1 MTDRKRVGI
10 VLNASVY
17 DKLQLVAGR
26 YGMTVNSLMA
36 YILGQ
41 WSDSFDIK
49 EKMTD
54 KVVQETKQILAEVV
68 REEMKVLNNSKN

>member
-1 MTDRKRVGI
+1 MTDKKRVGI
-10 VLNASVY
+10 VLNSSIY
-17 DKLQLVAGR
+17 EKLQFVAGR

-41 WSDSFDIK
+41 WADNFDIK

-54 KVVQETKQILAEVV
+54 RVVNEIKQLMAEVV
-68 REEMKVLNNSKN
+68 ESEVKKLK